1 MKAESF
7 STPWQTL
14 GTVPMADLADA
25 KVQLH
30 WAAQIV
36 AAFGNGLLQPQ
47 PDDSQ
52 SNLGWNEA
60 LGALCSHP
68 TSDGWSVGLRLANL
82 TLLFLTPKNTIQT
95 EFGLSGQTIQ
105 QGFEWLAST
114 YAKVSEAPLPKP
126 FALRE
131 YDMPSHP
138 VEKNAVFELNHDAA
152 FQELHHWYENAHQV
166 IRTVS
171 EKWKEASP
179 IRCWPHYFDIA
190 TLVSLPLPQNNGSTG
205 TVGCG
210 MSPGDASYAEP
221 YFYVTVWPY
230 PEKEKLPG
238 LTVGKWHTE
247 GFVAA
252 VLTASDLLSSGQTET
267 QAERVHQFLH
277 KSSELAFAALGAS
290 PS

>member
-7 STPWQTL
+7 TFSWQTL
-14 GTVPMADLADA
+14 GTVPVADLVDA

-36 AAFGNGLLQPQ
+36 AAFGNALLETQR
-47 PDDSQ
+47 DDSQ
-52 SNLGWNEA
+52 SNLDWVDH
-60 LGALCSHP
+60 LGALCSHA
-68 TSDGWSVGLRLANL
+68 TVDGWSVGLRLADL
-82 TLLFLTPKNTIQT
+82 SLIFLAPNHSIQK

-105 QGFEWLAST
+105 QGLEWLAAT
-114 YAKVSEAPLPKP
+114 YSNASGATPSKP
-126 FALRE
+126 FRLRD
-131 YDMPSHP
+131 YNMPPHS
-138 VEKNAVFELNHDAA
+138 VEKSGVFQLSRTTP
-152 FQELHHWYENAHQV
+152 FKELHHWYGNAHQV
-166 IRTVS
+166 IRAVA

-179 IRCWPHYFDIA
+179 LRCWPHYFDIA
-190 TLVSLPLPQNNGSTG
+190 TLISLPLPQKNGSIG

-230 PEKEKLPG
+230 PEKDTLPN
-238 LTVGKWHTE
+238 LTIGKWHTD

-252 VLTASDLLSSGQTET
+252 VLTASDLLASGQTET
-267 QAERVHQFLH
+267 QAERVPQFFQQ
-277 KSSELAFAALGAS
+277 SSEFAFDALGAS